1 LESYTQ
7 AIIAMLAV
15 INPVVCAA
23 MLVQIQ
29 PNNNFKLNSI
39 AAIKA
44 MTTVLFILLIAT
56 FGGRYIL
63 SIFGISMDAFKI
75 VGGIIIGFIGFQ
87 MLFGIT
93 NGINGSNE
101 KGDLSKLI
109 IFAAS
114 PGTIAM
120 VITLAAIHN
129 GEGFP
134 LVALVGVVA
143 AIILSLGIILFI
155 LFSSSKKKSKSDS
168 HGMVTK
174 FMGLIIAAMGL
185 QFLLDGIKNFFG
197 V

>member
-1 LESYTQ
+1 
-7 AIIAMLAV
+7 MLAV
-15 INPVVCAA
+15 INPVVCGA
-23 MLVQIQ
+23 MVLQIQ
-29 PNNNFKLNSI
+29 SDTNFKSNSV
-39 AAIKA
+39 ATIKA
-44 MTTVLFILLIAT
+44 MTTVLIILLIAV

-93 NGINGSNE
+93 NGVANGSAK
-101 KGDLSKLI
+101 KGDLSRLI
-109 IFAAS
+109 VFAAS

-134 LVALVGVVA
+134 IVALVGVVVA
-143 AIILSLGIILFI
+143 VLASLAIILLI
-155 LFSSSKKKSKSDS
+155 LFSASKKRNSSES
-168 HGMVTK
+168 HGIVTK